1 MTLATAAL
9 PYRRT
14 TVPPYL
20 AHSETRRLRLELLH
34 VHPALRDLQFGVDL
48 AEERGGP
55 VHLLF
60 RGEVKDASWGMCVCG
75 HNMRGH
81 VYGACVWGVDGI
93 V

>member
-1 MTLATAAL
+1 MDDIG
-9 PYRRT
+9 YRRT

-20 AHSETRRLRLELLH
+20 AHSETRRLRLELLY

-60 RGEVKDASWGMCVCG
+60 RGEVKDASRGIRVDMC
-75 HNMRGH
+75 MRGH
-81 VYGACVWGVDGI
+81 VYGASVWGVDGI